1 MRPGHHFDELSAG
14 LRHTFAVL
22 ALVRGE
28 DYETVKLT
36 PSTSPSSCSGGTSGR
51 RLGHEIDDVMQQ
63 YVQRAHQLQVLR
75 RPPHEPV

>member
-1 MRPGHHFDELSAG
+1 
-14 LRHTFAVL
+14 VL

-36 PSTSPSSCSGGTSGR
+36 PSTSSGR